1 MASPPRSGPATSRA
15 ATGSDRRWKSASPG
29 STAGS
34 CATCARPS
42 AEPSSQGSAAKAAC
56 TRSISIPSRPI
67 YASSCERRPAV
78 LKPLDFQK
86 WIEEHRHLLR
96 PPAGNAQIWQATDF
110 IDTAVGGPNQ
120 RTDFHDDPYKESSY
134 QVKENPFLTSLQ

>member
-56 TRSISIPSRPI
+56 TRSISIPSRPT

-86 WIEEHRHLLR
+86 WIEEHRHLLK
-96 PPAGNAQIWQATDF
+96 PPVGNAQIWQDRSEEHTSELQSL
-110 IDTAVGGPNQ
+110 TNLVC
-120 RTDFHDDPYKESSY
+120 RLLLEKKKKKKHKKKYYK
-134 QVKENPFLTSLQ
+134 KK